1 MPVKHYARQE
11 NVFAVARFSG
21 RVPPVVG
28 ANAVRFTAP
37 RASGFAPPSSP
48 CSTGARMNPFRL
60 ASMNGLGSPSLALV
74 CAAAALASEPH
85 PPHAL
90 APALSSINADDLLR
104 HIQVLASDDFEG
116 RAPGTPGEDK
126 TIGYLTNQFA
136 RLGLRPGNPDGTWV
150 QDVPLVG
157 LTTAEPRFA
166 YSAGDRHIT
175 VALPTE
181 GVIWTKRFVPQVK
194 LDATDVV
201 FVGYGVVAPEY
212 GWDDYKGVDVRGK
225 TILMLVNDPAVPD
238 PDDPEK
244 LDPRFFQGKAMT
256 YYGRWTYKYEI
267 AAEKGAAAAI
277 IVHETGPAGYPWS
290 VVAESNSQ
298 EQFDLARDDGNAGR
312 TAIEGWVT
320 VDEGRRLC
328 ATGGFDYDAL
338 KRLAV
343 RKDFRPVPL
352 GVKASFS
359 LGNRQRTVNS
369 RNVVALLPGSDPRH
383 RDEYVLFSAHWDHL
397 GRDPKLAGD
406 QIYNGAFDN
415 ASGVAALLEVAEAAT
430 KLKQPPRR
438 SLVFLSVTAE
448 EKGLLG
454 AAYYAAHPL
463 YPLDRTV
470 ADVNVDG
477 MNPWGRT
484 RDVEIIGYG
493 QSTLDDVLTAA
504 AATQG
509 RTIKPDSEPEKG
521 RFYRSDHFEFAK
533 VGVPALYFKAGLD
546 FVGQPAEYGPQKAAE
561 YLKNDYHRV
570 SDEVKPGW
578 DLSGAVQDTQLF
590 FEVGWEAAQADR
602 WPTWKDGSEF
612 KARREKALAT
622 AKKH

>member
-1 MPVKHYARQE
+1 MPVKHYARS
-11 NVFAVARFSG
+11 ATGRVARAIRRTSRFASPG
-21 RVPPVVG
+21 G
-28 ANAVRFTAP
+28 AWSTA
-37 RASGFAPPSSP
+37 G
-48 CSTGARMNPFRL
+48 RMNPLRF
-60 ASMNGLGSPSLALV
+60 ASMNRLGLLSLALV
-74 CAAAALASEPH
+74 CTGVALASEPH
-85 PPHAL
+85 PPRAL
-90 APALSSINADDLLR
+90 APALASINADDLLR

-136 RLGLRPGNPDGTWV
+136 RLGLRPGNPNGTWI

-157 LTTAEPRFA
+157 LTTTDPRFA
-166 YSAGDRHIT
+166 YSAGNRQVA

-181 GVIWTKRFVPQVK
+181 GVIWTKRFVPEIK
-194 LDATDVV
+194 LDAVDVV

-238 PDDPEK
+238 PDDPEQ

-256 YYGRWTYKYEI
+256 YYGRWTYKFEV

-312 TAIEGWVT
+312 AAIEGWVT
-320 VDEGRRLC
+320 VEEGRRLC
-328 ATGGFDYDAL
+328 AAGGFDYDAL
-338 KRLAV
+338 KRRAA
-343 RKDFRPVPL
+343 RQDFRPVPL

-359 LGNRQRTVNS
+359 LGNRQRTVKS
-369 RNVVALLPGSDPRH
+369 RNVVALLPGSDPRR
-383 RDEYVLFSAHWDHL
+383 RDEYVVFSAHWDHL

-415 ASGVAALLEVAEAAT
+415 ASGVAALLEVAKAAT

-454 AAYYAAHPL
+454 TAYYAAHPL
-463 YPLDRTV
+463 YPFDHTV
-470 ADVNVDG
+470 ADINVDG

-504 AATQG
+504 AGTQG

-546 FVGQPAEYGPQKAAE
+546 FAGRPADYGLQKAAE

-612 KARREKALAT
+612 KARRERMLAP
-622 AKKH
+622 ADRR

>member
-1 MPVKHYARQE
+1 MNWFR
-11 NVFAVARFSG
+11 FASTRLIRSI
-21 RVPPVVG
+21 PPLLVCSC
-28 ANAVRFTAP
+28 AAASTAP
-37 RASGFAPPSSP
+37 R
-48 CSTGARMNPFRL
+48 
-60 ASMNGLGSPSLALV
+60 V
-74 CAAAALASEPH
+74 
-85 PPHAL
+85 L
-90 APALSSINADDLLR
+90 APALSSITAADLLR
-104 HIQVLASDDFEG
+104 HTQVLAGDDFEG

-126 TIGYLTNQFA
+126 AVGYLTNQFA

-157 LTTAEPRFA
+157 LTATQPLFA

-175 VALPTE
+175 VAQPTE
-181 GVIWTKRFVPQVK
+181 GVIWTKRFVPAVK
-194 LDATDVV
+194 LDDTDVI

-238 PDDPEK
+238 PADPEK
-244 LDPRFFQGKAMT
+244 LDPRFFKGPAMT

-312 TAIEGWVT
+312 AAIEGWVT
-320 VDEGRRLC
+320 VAEGRRLC

-338 KRLAV
+338 KRQAV

-359 LGNRQRTVNS
+359 LGNRRREVQS
-369 RNVVALLPGSDPRH
+369 RNVVARLPGSDPQQ
-383 RDEYVLFSAHWDHL
+383 RDEYVVFSAHWDHL
-397 GRDPKLAGD
+397 GRDLKLTGD

-430 KLKQPPRR
+430 KLKQPPPR
-438 SLVFLSVTAE
+438 SLLFLSVTAE

-454 AAYYAAHPL
+454 TAYYAAHPL

-470 ADVNVDG
+470 ADINVDG

-493 QSTLDDVLTAA
+493 QSTLDDLLTAA

-546 FVGQPAEYGPQKAAE
+546 FVGQPAEFGRQKAAE

-578 DLSGAVQDTQLF
+578 DLSGAVQDAQLF
-590 FEVGWEAAQADR
+590 FQVGWEAAQADR
-602 WPTWKDGSEF
+602 WPVWKEGSEF
-612 KARREKALAT
+612 KARRERMLAPGNER
-622 AKKH
+622 

>member
-1 MPVKHYARQE
+1 
-11 NVFAVARFSG
+11 
-21 RVPPVVG
+21 
-28 ANAVRFTAP
+28 
-37 RASGFAPPSSP
+37 
-48 CSTGARMNPFRL
+48 MNPFRF
-60 ASMNGLGSPSLALV
+60 ASMNGRGSLALALV
-74 CAAAALASEPH
+74 CTGVALASEPH
-85 PPHAL
+85 PPRAL

-104 HIQVLASDDFEG
+104 HIQVLASDGFEG

-136 RLGLRPGNPDGTWV
+136 RLGLRPGNADGTWV

-157 LTTAEPRFA
+157 LTTTEPRFA
-166 YSAGDRHIT
+166 YSAGDRQIT
-175 VALPTE
+175 VTLPAA

-194 LDATDVV
+194 LDETDVV

-225 TILMLVNDPAVPD
+225 TILMLVNDPAIPD

-298 EQFDLARDDGNAGR
+298 EQFDLARDDGNASR
-312 TAIEGWVT
+312 AAIEGWVT

-359 LGNRQRTVNS
+359 LGNRQRTVKS
-369 RNVVALLPGSDPRH
+369 RNVVALLPGSDARH
-383 RDEYVLFSAHWDHL
+383 RNEYVIFSAHWDHL

-415 ASGVAALLEVAEAAT
+415 ASGVAALLEVAQAAT
-430 KLKQPPRR
+430 KLRQPPRR

-463 YPLDRTV
+463 YPLDHTV
-470 ADVNVDG
+470 ADINVDG

-504 AATQG
+504 ATTQG

-546 FVGQPAEYGPQKAAE
+546 FVGRPADYGQQKAAE
-561 YLKNDYHRV
+561 YLKDDYHRV

-578 DLSGAVQDTQLF
+578 DLSGAAQDTQLF

-612 KARREKALAT
+612 KARREQMLISARQR
-622 AKKH
+622 